1 MITNDQISAYVNSL
15 LDLCPDGTDG
25 FYFDLVEKG
34 HPVIRRDVAK
44 FLTQIIMLKQ
54 PDKVLEIGTNVGYSA
69 IIMAKHLKNG
79 RIYSID
85 YRTDNHEMALNNF
98 IKFGVVLIIVRLAL
112 TRNIGSLTDSTWLKQ
127 TSIILG
133 GFALYDIVVAKIVEK
148 INIPLNANYVVVIN
162 DVIKFGTMFAT
173 LKWFSDGNL
182 KDPEWLKEVGAALAG
197 LAIYHFISQN
207 VIKFS
212 VNF

>member
-1 MITNDQISAYVNSL
+1 MEKITSL
-15 LDLCPDGTDG
+15 LSNETFKVASNDILKIGAMILMARLVGKQSLRDKEWISVSLYILLG
-25 FYFDLVEKG
+25 FAVYHIL
-34 HPVIRRDVAK
+34 IRH
-44 FLTQIIMLKQ
+44 IINPHDYVDM
-54 PDKVLEIGTNVGYSA
+54 SA
-69 IIMAKHLKNG
+69 IRYAV
-79 RIYSID
+79 D
-85 YRTDNHEMALNNF
+85 DF

-148 INIPLNANYVVVIN
+148 INIPLNANYIVVIN